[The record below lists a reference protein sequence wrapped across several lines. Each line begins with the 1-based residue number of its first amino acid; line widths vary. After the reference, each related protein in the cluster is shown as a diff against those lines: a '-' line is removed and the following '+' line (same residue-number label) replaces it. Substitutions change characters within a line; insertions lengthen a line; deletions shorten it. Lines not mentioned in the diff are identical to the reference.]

1 MRISDWSSDV
11 CSSDL
16 PQFGMAQLLERLG
29 IDRGAVAPWA
39 EDAVPEVIPARGR
52 FANLALRPPGGTARW
67 HRVTPGSFAGAL
79 EGVRRVDCADPG
91 EEALV
96 IALLLRREVEKPGRT
111 AAQITPDRDLARRV
125 AVNLERWDKIG
136 RAHV

>member
-1 MRISDWSSDV
+1 MSVSFFFVKQKTAYELRIRDWSSDV

-16 PQFGMAQLLERLG
+16 LEADAELWREIGDDPGHPQFGMAQLLERLG

-67 HRVTPGSFAGAL
+67 HRVTPGSFAGA
-79 EGVRRVDCADPG
+79 RS
-91 EEALV
+91 EEHTSELQS
-96 IALLLRREVEKPGRT
+96 LMRNSY
-111 AAQITPDRDLARRV
+111 
-125 AVNLERWDKIG
+125 AVFCL
-136 RAHV
+136 

>member
-1 MRISDWSSDV
+1 
-11 CSSDL
+11 
-16 PQFGMAQLLERLG
+16 MAQLLERLG

-67 HRVTPGSFAGAL
+67 HSVTPGSFAGAL

-91 EEALV
+91 DEALV
-96 IALLLRREVEKPGRT
+96 IALLRRRGVEKPRRT
-111 AAQITPDRDLARRV
+111 AAPVQPDRELARRV
-125 AVNLERWDKIG
+125 PAHLDPWHTAVDNAAVR
-136 RAHV
+136 RTAHKPPQQADRREAN

>member
-1 MRISDWSSDV
+1 MIR
-11 CSSDL
+11 L
-16 PQFGMAQLLERLG
+16 PPKATRTDTLFPYTTLFRSQVLERLG

-96 IALLLRREVEKPGRT
+96 I
-111 AAQITPDRDLARRV
+111 DRKSTRL
-125 AVNLERWDKIG
+125 NSS
-136 RAHV
+136 H